1 MATCNDIINRKISK
15 STLNFDECSVAA
27 HFYFNFKISFY
38 FTFLCIF
45 LLSFEHKRQIEVF
58 RNTKYYYVS
67 FIIHSGT
74 TNFKHI
80 SFEETFKFINFQQYI
95 NNNTIL
101 HFIGIIIIKTFN
113 FIWLKLTVTKF
124 FSMILCWDLIWSLI
138 SNTEHIEPGPV
149 WHPHYGPGSWTQ

>member
-1 MATCNDIINRKISK
+1 MTSYYILHLLSPSSLECLKIIFSWQIRPVFFVATCNDIINRKISK

-45 LLSFEHKRQIEVF
+45 LLSFEHKRQIKVF
-58 RNTKYYYVS
+58 RNTKYHYVS

-113 FIWLKLTVTKF
+113 FI
-124 FSMILCWDLIWSLI
+124 
-138 SNTEHIEPGPV
+138 
-149 WHPHYGPGSWTQ
+149 